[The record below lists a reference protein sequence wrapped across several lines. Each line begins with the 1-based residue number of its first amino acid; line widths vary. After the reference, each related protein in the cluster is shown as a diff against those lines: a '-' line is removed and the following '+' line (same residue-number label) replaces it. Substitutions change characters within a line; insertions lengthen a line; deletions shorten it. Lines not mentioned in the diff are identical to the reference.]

1 MPPEELTTY
10 YEELRT
16 QALAATGRGLGLTL
30 FLREGMYSWMRA
42 CAGSVALAQRNIADR
57 VVAVGRGEVV
67 VPAEFTMLL
76 AGLALEVSKEV
87 VIQPWSNSAI
97 KWRPHI

>member
-1 MPPEELTTY
+1 MPREELTTY

-30 FLREGMYSWMRA
+30 FLREGMYSWMHA

-87 VIQPWSNSAI
+87 VIQP
-97 KWRPHI
+97 

>member
-1 MPPEELTTY
+1 MPREELTTY

-30 FLREGMYSWMRA
+30 FLREGMYAWMRT
-42 CAGSVALAQRNIADR
+42 CTESILQAQRNVVNR
-57 VVAVGRGEVV
+57 VVTVNREEVT

-76 AGLALEVSKEV
+76 AGLALDVSKEV
-87 VIQPWSNSAI
+87 LIQQ
-97 KWRPHI
+97 

>member
-1 MPPEELTTY
+1 MAHKELTEH

-16 QALAATGRGLGLTL
+16 QALCGAGRGLGLTL

-42 CAGSVALAQRNIADR
+42 CVQSIALAQRSAPDR
-57 VVAVGRGEVV
+57 VVAMNHGEVV

-76 AGLALEVSKEV
+76 AGLALQVCKEV
-87 VIQPWSNSAI
+87 VIQP
-97 KWRPHI
+97 

>member
-1 MPPEELTTY
+1 MPREELTTY

-30 FLREGMYSWMRA
+30 FLREGMYSWM
-42 CAGSVALAQRNIADR
+42 CAYARSIALSHRNMSDR
-57 VVAVGRGEVV
+57 VVAVDRGAVV

-76 AGLALEVSKEV
+76 AGLALEVAKEV
-87 VIQPWSNSAI
+87 VIQP
-97 KWRPHI
+97 